1 MFRLSL
7 TSNQSADGALAM
19 DTVRKRRETRST
31 WRGEWRPGCWV
42 GARFLALG
50 ALFPLAL
57 LLSGCQVGPDFVRPA
72 SPSVTIYTPA
82 KVAPNL
88 TPGAGEPSQHLMVNQ
103 AIPIAWWRLFR
114 SSTLDDLVQQ
124 AIAGSPTIEIA
135 KFRLAQAQ
143 QAAFESRGAYYPQID
158 AAASAERQKGPPF
171 AIGIRPSHDF
181 PTFNL
186 YSVGTVV
193 SFVPDV
199 FGLTARR
206 VEQQQ
211 ALAQNQAYQLA
222 AARLAVTGNVVD
234 QALIFASARQQF
246 KALKAAIV
254 ADRKILALAR
264 GKFAAGKIAMT
275 GVLMAETQ
283 LENDRALLPPIRQR
297 VATAA
302 DALAI
307 LVGKPSAVFS
317 PPTFDLNDLTLP
329 SELPFSLPSVLVE
342 QRPDILAA
350 EARLHAASAAV
361 GVADAQMYPN
371 FTLSTSIGTAAL
383 ATRSLGE
390 SPNLIW
396 TLLGGLTMPI
406 FHGGALSAQKRAAID
421 RFHAELAV
429 YRQTVLVGLGQVA
442 DLLQAL
448 GHDAELVR
456 SERLA
461 LDAAD
466 RMLALQRRLY
476 ATGKTGLLPLLAAE
490 RSDQL
495 QYVRYIQ
502 TKAQRFQDTAQLFVA
517 LGGGAWRRMGG
528 AQPRSVDPTT
538 LKRTPATT
546 VNRAP
551 HPSHFELTR

>member
-1 MFRLSL
+1 M
-7 TSNQSADGALAM
+7 A
-19 DTVRKRRETRST
+19 
-31 WRGEWRPGCWV
+31 
-42 GARFLALG
+42 
-50 ALFPLAL
+50 
-57 LLSGCQVGPDFVRPA
+57 
-72 SPSVTIYTPA
+72 
-82 KVAPNL
+82 
-88 TPGAGEPSQHLMVNQ
+88 NQ
-103 AIPIAWWRLFR
+103 AIPVAWWRLFR
-114 SSTLDDLVQQ
+114 SSSLDDLVQQ
-124 AIAGSPTIEIA
+124 AIAGSPTIETA

-143 QAAFESRGAYYPQID
+143 QAVLESRGAYYPQID
-158 AAASAERQKGPPF
+158 AAAAAERQKGPPF
-171 AIGIRPSHDF
+171 AVGIRPSHDF

-186 YSVGTVV
+186 YSVGTAV

-199 FGLTARR
+199 FGLTARQ

-222 AARLAVTGNVVD
+222 AARLAVTGNVVN
-234 QALIFASARQQF
+234 QALIIAAARQQF
-246 KALKAAIV
+246 QALKTVVV
-254 ADRKILALAR
+254 ADRKIIALVR
-264 GKFAAGKIAMT
+264 RKFAAGKIAKT
-275 GVLMAETQ
+275 GVLTAETQ
-283 LENDRALLPPIRQR
+283 IENDRALLPPIRQR

-302 DALAI
+302 EVLAI
-307 LVGKPSAVFS
+307 LVGKPPASFS
-317 PPTFDLNDLTLP
+317 PPTFDLNELTLP
-329 SELPFSLPSVLVE
+329 SELPISLPSELVE

-371 FTLSTSIGTAAL
+371 FTLSTSVGTAAL
-383 ATRSLGE
+383 AARSLGE
-390 SPNLIW
+390 SSNLIW
-396 TLLGGLTMPI
+396 TLFGGLTMPI

-442 DLLQAL
+442 DLLRAL
-448 GHDAELVR
+448 GHDAELIR

-466 RMLALQRRLY
+466 RVLALQRRLY

-502 TKAQRFQDTAQLFVA
+502 AKAQRFQDTAQLFVA
-517 LGGGAWRRMGG
+517 LGGGAWRRQGG
-528 AQPRSVDPTT
+528 AQHRSVDPTA
-538 LKRTPATT
+538 LKRMPATT

-551 HPSHFELTR
+551 HPSRLELTR